1 MVLSGPS
8 GVGKDAALTI
18 LRTLDRPWHFVV
30 TATTRPRRPGE
41 GGGADYIFLTEEQFQ
56 DMLIEG
62 EFLEHAR
69 VYGNWYGVPKQQ
81 VRDAMAGG
89 KDVILKVDVQG
100 AATLKSMAPEA
111 VFIFLVPHSMDEL
124 NERLRKRATETG
136 GDLELR
142 TGIVEEEMEHLSG
155 FDYRVV
161 NREGCLDDA
170 VSCIDSIILAERCR
184 IPPRQVSL

>member
-1 MVLSGPS
+1 MPGSMETGMGFPSSRSG
-8 GVGKDAALTI
+8 T
-18 LRTLDRPWHFVV
+18 PW
-30 TATTRPRRPGE
+30 P
-41 GGGADYIFLTEEQFQ
+41 
-56 DMLIEG
+56 
-62 EFLEHAR
+62 
-69 VYGNWYGVPKQQ
+69 
-81 VRDAMAGG
+81 GG

-100 AATLKSMAPEA
+100 AGTLKSMAPEA

-184 IPPRQVSL
+184 IPPRRASL